1 MESERDKMESAEL
14 LTRLRLAIANQP
26 DEIPAGW
33 KTVEQFA
40 VEWGMTNNAAGI
52 VLQRAT
58 KCGAME
64 RKRFRIQTVGRGVY
78 PTPHYREIKASKS
91 ADTHTSK
98 PA

>member
-1 MESERDKMESAEL
+1 MESERDQMESAEL
-14 LTRLRLAIANQP
+14 LKRLRQAIANQP
-26 DEIPAGW
+26 DKVPAGW

-40 VEWGMTNNAAGI
+40 GEWGMTNNAAGI
-52 VLQRAT
+52 VLQRAA

-78 PTPHYREIKASKS
+78 PTPHYREIKTSKS
-91 ADTHTSK
+91 SDTRTSR